1 MKLEPLNLA
10 KCLLELSQGDLLY
23 IIYDLDL
30 EINSLTVDINLGVN
44 PWVEILLEFRTTAV
58 NISVKSQL
66 DLLSKSV

>member
-1 MKLEPLNLA
+1 MKLEPLNVA
-10 KCLLELSQGDLLY
+10 KCLLELPQGDLLY

-44 PWVEILLEFRTTAV
+44 PWVGILLEFRTTAV